1 LDIDRAFRYSPF
13 ASSQNGSLRTPS
25 RMGSP
30 DDLTDS
36 EQLNIPGLAAK
47 FSIMPTAEL
56 LVYPNDKEEDDA
68 LHDPTTGMESDNE
81 CDVFTRRGL
90 VNVGGL
96 FLLTAGIL
104 MLFIGYPVLCGFPLL
119 KALSE

>member
-1 LDIDRAFRYSPF
+1 MNADRAFRYSPF
-13 ASSQNGSLRTPS
+13 ASSQNGSLRTSS
-25 RMGSP
+25 RISFS
-30 DDLTDS
+30 DVLTGS
-36 EQLNIPGLAAK
+36 EQLNLPGLAAK
-47 FSIMPTAEL
+47 YNVMPTAEL
-56 LVYPNDKEEDDA
+56 LLYPNDKEEDDA

-96 FLLTAGIL
+96 FFITAGVL

-119 KALSE
+119 EARSE